1 MEQATSTKHGGEPNP
16 LDSTGL
22 CLLALDGGGVRGLS
36 SLYILKSIMDRLNYE
51 RKKNS
56 LPPVKPCE
64 VFDLIGGTSTGGLI
78 AIMLGRLEMDVD
90 ECIAAYTD
98 LAADVF
104 GEKLSRF
111 PVNIKGGVKP
121 RFDSAR
127 LESAIKKVCSV
138 YAVSP
143 DSNKN
148 SFVCTIDRDTKDMVR
163 LRSYSLADWPDMPT
177 TICQAGLATSAAT
190 TFFDPVSID
199 DRTFA
204 DGGFG
209 ANNPVDEVEGEAS
222 NIWGSDEKDL
232 KELVKCFIS
241 IGTGNP
247 GKKAFEDGVI
257 KFLSETVVQIATETE
272 ATEKRFIE
280 RWAKHFD
287 KNRYFRF
294 NVDQGLQDIG
304 LDEYKKKGAIKAATE
319 GYLTHVAQ
327 RYRVRDCILN
337 LRLKRN
343 KTETTFS
350 AVVDVTARYD
360 VRTYYYTHPPK
371 RQKTFHHDSSS
382 TPRPDHYTVAW
393 ICALHIEMAAARA
406 MLDEVHE
413 ALPRHADDSNTYI
426 LGSIKQHNIVI
437 ACLPADQYG
446 MNNAANVMT
455 NIKRTFSAIRVGLMV
470 GIGGG
475 VPSKADVRLGDVV
488 IGTRVMQY
496 DLGKVIGDGQF
507 QRTAI
512 PRIPHHLL
520 GTAVSALRS
529 KHELDPSRV
538 PSILRLKLEGH
549 PEYGRPSS
557 PDRLFHATYDHE
569 STTASCDG
577 CDQSKLVPRSRRK
590 SNDIMI
596 HYGAIASGNQVMRSG
611 TTRDNVARQLDV
623 ICFEMEAAG
632 LMDILPCLPIRGICD
647 YSDSHKSKEWQ
658 RYAAATAA
666 AYARE
671 LLEELPVSE
680 ADARVTCMPNPH
692 QCSLHERRQCLLDS
706 LRFEQINS
714 RKSTI
719 RTALAKTCGWFL
731 HHPDYQAWLDPGKLT
746 QHHGFLWISGKPG
759 AGKSTIMKF
768 AYSSMKKKSRNK
780 HAITASFF
788 FNARGEYLEKS
799 ILGMYRSLLLQ
810 LLEGYPD
817 LQAVLDDPDINS
829 QGQNGCPSLDLL
841 KDLFR
846 SAVSALGQRS
856 FMCFVDALDECDEQ
870 QVVDMVQY
878 FEELA
883 EQSTNKGVLLRIC
896 FSSRHY
902 PYIVI
907 HRGIRLTL
915 ADQSGHG
922 DDLATYVASRLQ
934 IEDPVL
940 LEDLQT
946 QLLRKAAGVFMW
958 VVLVVDILNK
968 EYRHNGLALRK
979 RLAEIPSDLSELFK
993 YILRRDDENM
1003 EGLLLCILWILLAKR
1018 PLQPKEF
1025 YHALWSGLSLE
1036 DLADTQIPDV
1046 TVLDASNSLNRFDRC
1061 VISSSKGLAE
1071 VTKSKQPTVQ
1081 FIHESVRDFLVKERG
1096 LHELWPDL
1104 GFDWESSSHERLKQC
1119 CDSYMNHTSVRASVS
1134 KLLSEAK
1141 PNPQTG
1147 ISKEYPFLE
1156 YASQHVL
1163 YHANAAAEAVPQ
1175 DEFLSHFPVSNWIS
1189 VNNLFEKFKI
1199 RIPLFAALA
1208 NGDKDIVTAVLNSP
1222 SSACIGVDITEGL
1235 HYRKDL
1241 KKYANR
1247 TPLSWAAQEGR
1258 ISIVRLLLQ
1267 METTVDD
1274 VDARGRTP
1282 LSRASEN
1289 GHEVVAKLLID
1300 KGADV
1305 NVIDRNG
1312 RTPLSLAS
1320 KNGHEAV
1327 AKLLIEKGA
1336 DVNAI
1341 DNDGWTPLSRAS
1353 WNGHEVV
1360 AKLLIDK
1367 GADVNASNKN
1377 RWTLFS
1383 LASKKGY
1390 KAVAKLLIDK
1400 EANIN
1405 PSNIHDQHHP
1415 YAR

>member
-1 MEQATSTKHGGEPNP
+1 MNGRSVWREEDAETS
-16 LDSTGL
+16 
-22 CLLALDGGGVRGLS
+22 LS
-36 SLYILKSIMDRLNYE
+36 
-51 RKKNS
+51 
-56 LPPVKPCE
+56 
-64 VFDLIGGTSTGGLI
+64 
-78 AIMLGRLEMDVD
+78 
-90 ECIAAYTD
+90 
-98 LAADVF
+98 
-104 GEKLSRF
+104 
-111 PVNIKGGVKP
+111 
-121 RFDSAR
+121 
-127 LESAIKKVCSV
+127 
-138 YAVSP
+138 
-143 DSNKN
+143 
-148 SFVCTIDRDTKDMVR
+148 
-163 LRSYSLADWPDMPT
+163 
-177 TICQAGLATSAAT
+177 
-190 TFFDPVSID
+190 
-199 DRTFA
+199 
-204 DGGFG
+204 
-209 ANNPVDEVEGEAS
+209 
-222 NIWGSDEKDL
+222 
-232 KELVKCFIS
+232 
-241 IGTGNP
+241 
-247 GKKAFEDGVI
+247 
-257 KFLSETVVQIATETE
+257 
-272 ATEKRFIE
+272 
-280 RWAKHFD
+280 
-287 KNRYFRF
+287 
-294 NVDQGLQDIG
+294 
-304 LDEYKKKGAIKAATE
+304 
-319 GYLTHVAQ
+319 
-327 RYRVRDCILN
+327 
-337 LRLKRN
+337 
-343 KTETTFS
+343 
-350 AVVDVTARYD
+350 
-360 VRTYYYTHPPK
+360 HPPK

-382 TPRPDHYTVAW
+382 TTRHDHYTIAW

-488 IGTRVMQY
+488 IETRVMQY

-512 PRIPHHLL
+512 PRIAHHLL

-538 PSILRLKLEGH
+538 PSILRLKLEGY

-557 PDRLFHATYDHE
+557 PDRLFYATYDHQ

-596 HYGAIASGNQVMRSG
+596 HYGAIASGNQVMRNG
-611 TTRDNVARQLDV
+611 TTRDNIARQLDV

-671 LLEELPVSE
+671 LLEELPVAE
-680 ADARVTCMPNPH
+680 ADARVTCCPILVN
-692 QCSLHERRQCLLDS
+692 QCSLHERRHRLLNS
-706 LRFEQINS
+706 LRFEQMDS

-719 RTALAKTCGWFL
+719 RTALAKTCRWFL
-731 HHPDYQAWLDPGKLT
+731 SHPDYQAWLDPEKLT

-768 AYSSMKKKSRNK
+768 AYSSMKNKSRNK

-799 ILGMYRSLLLQ
+799 ILGMYRSFLLQ

-817 LQAVLDDPDINS
+817 LQVVLDDPDVMS
-829 QGQNGCPSLDLL
+829 LGQNGCPSLNVL
-841 KDLFR
+841 KDLFS
-846 SAVSALGQRS
+846 SAVFALGQRS
-856 FMCFVDALDECDEQ
+856 FTCFVDALDECDEQ
-870 QVVDMVQY
+870 QIEDMVQY

-883 EQSTNKGVLLRIC
+883 EQSTNQGVLLRIC

-907 HRGIRLTL
+907 QRGIRLTL
-915 ADQSGHG
+915 EDQTGHG
-922 DDLATYVASRLQ
+922 EDLATYVASRLQ
-934 IEDPVL
+934 IKNPAL
-940 LEDLQT
+940 LEELRP
-946 QLLRKAAGVFMW
+946 QLLGKAAGVFMW

-968 EYRHNGLALRK
+968 ENKRAGLALRK

-993 YILRRDDENM
+993 DILRRDNENM
-1003 EGLLLCILWILLAKR
+1003 EDLLLCILWILFAKR

-1036 DLADTQIPDV
+1036 DLADAQIPDV
-1046 TVLDASNSLNRFDRC
+1046 TIPDASDSLNRFDRC

-1096 LHELWPDL
+1096 LHKLWPDL

-1119 CDSYMNHTSVRASVS
+1119 CDSYMHHTLVRASVS

-1141 PNPQTG
+1141 PNLQTE

-1163 YHANAAAEAVPQ
+1163 YHADAAAEAVPQ
-1175 DEFLSHFPVSNWIS
+1175 DQFLSHFPVSNWIS
-1189 VNNLFEKFKI
+1189 VNNLFEKFKVREYSPNASLFYILADKGFPELI
-1199 RIPLFAALA
+1199 RTRLQKDPHIHVSGERYGYPLFAALA
-1208 NGDKDIVTAVLNSP
+1208 NGDKDVVTAVLNSP
-1222 SSACIGVDITEGL
+1222 SSACNGVDITEGL
-1235 HYRKDL
+1235 NYRKDL
-1241 KKYANR
+1241 KQYANR

-1258 ISIVRLLLQ
+1258 ISIIKLLLQ
-1267 METTVDD
+1267 TETTVDD
-1274 VDARGRTP
+1274 VDARARTP

-1289 GHEVVAKLLID
+1289 GHEA
-1300 KGADV
+1300 
-1305 NVIDRNG
+1305 
-1312 RTPLSLAS
+1312 
-1320 KNGHEAV
+1320 
-1327 AKLLIEKGA
+1327 
-1336 DVNAI
+1336 
-1341 DNDGWTPLSRAS
+1341 
-1353 WNGHEVV
+1353 V

-1367 GADVNASNKN
+1367 GADVNAGDNDGVTPLS
-1377 RWTLFS
+1377 R
-1383 LASKKGY
+1383 ASANGHDV
-1390 KAVAKLLIDK
+1390 VAKLLIDK
-1400 EANIN
+1400 GANV
-1405 PSNIHDQHHP
+1405 
-1415 YAR
+1415 

>member
-1 MEQATSTKHGGEPNP
+1 MN
-16 LDSTGL
+16 
-22 CLLALDGGGVRGLS
+22 
-36 SLYILKSIMDRLNYE
+36 
-51 RKKNS
+51 
-56 LPPVKPCE
+56 
-64 VFDLIGGTSTGGLI
+64 
-78 AIMLGRLEMDVD
+78 GR
-90 ECIAAYTD
+90 
-98 LAADVF
+98 
-104 GEKLSRF
+104 
-111 PVNIKGGVKP
+111 
-121 RFDSAR
+121 
-127 LESAIKKVCSV
+127 SV
-138 YAVSP
+138 W
-143 DSNKN
+143 
-148 SFVCTIDRDTKDMVR
+148 R
-163 LRSYSLADWPDMPT
+163 
-177 TICQAGLATSAAT
+177 
-190 TFFDPVSID
+190 
-199 DRTFA
+199 
-204 DGGFG
+204 
-209 ANNPVDEVEGEAS
+209 E
-222 NIWGSDEKDL
+222 
-232 KELVKCFIS
+232 
-241 IGTGNP
+241 
-247 GKKAFEDGVI
+247 ED
-257 KFLSETVVQIATETE
+257 TETS
-272 ATEKRFIE
+272 
-280 RWAKHFD
+280 
-287 KNRYFRF
+287 
-294 NVDQGLQDIG
+294 L
-304 LDEYKKKGAIKAATE
+304 
-319 GYLTHVAQ
+319 
-327 RYRVRDCILN
+327 
-337 LRLKRN
+337 
-343 KTETTFS
+343 S
-350 AVVDVTARYD
+350 
-360 VRTYYYTHPPK
+360 HPPK
-371 RQKTFHHDSSS
+371 RQKTFHHDGSS
-382 TPRPDHYTVAW
+382 TTRHDHYTIAW

-413 ALPRHADDSNTYI
+413 ALPRHADDSNTYA

-529 KHELDPSRV
+529 KHELAPSRV
-538 PSILRLKLEGH
+538 PSILRLKLEGY

-557 PDRLFHATYDHE
+557 PDRLFHATYDHQ

-611 TTRDNVARQLDV
+611 TTRDNIARQLDV

-671 LLEELPVSE
+671 LLEELPVAE
-680 ADARVTCMPNPH
+680 ADARVTCMPNPRSSKWILGNQLSEPPSPKH
-692 QCSLHERRQCLLDS
+692 VDGFSV
-706 LRFEQINS
+706 
-714 RKSTI
+714 T
-719 RTALAKTCGWFL
+719 
-731 HHPDYQAWLDPGKLT
+731 LT
-746 QHHGFLWISGKPG
+746 TSGKPG

-768 AYSSMKKKSRNK
+768 AYWSMKSKSRNK

-817 LQAVLDDPDINS
+817 LQAVLDDSEINS
-829 QGQNGCPSLDLL
+829 QSQNGCPSLDVL

-915 ADQSGHG
+915 EDQSGHG

-993 YILRRDDENM
+993 DILRRDNENM

-1046 TVLDASNSLNRFDRC
+1046 TVLDASDSLNRFDRC

-1071 VTKSKQPTVQ
+1071 VTKSPQPTVQ
-1081 FIHESVRDFLVKERG
+1081 FIHESVRDFLIKERG

-1104 GFDWESSSHERLKQC
+1104 GFDWESLSHEKLKQC
-1119 CDSYMNHTSVRASVS
+1119 CESYMNHTLVRASVS
-1134 KLLSEAK
+1134 KVLSGAK
-1141 PNPQTG
+1141 PDLQMG
-1147 ISKEYPFLE
+1147 ISKEYPFLV

-1175 DEFLSHFPVSNWIS
+1175 DEFLSSFPMSHWIS
-1189 VNNLFEKFKI
+1189 VNNLFEKFKVREYSPDASLFYVLADKGFPELI
-1199 RIPLFAALA
+1199 RTRLKKDPHIHVSGERYGYPLFAAWA
-1208 NGDKDIVTAVLNSP
+1208 NGDKDVVAAVLNSP
-1222 SSACIGVDITEGL
+1222 SSACSEVDTDGL
-1235 HYRKDL
+1235 NYRKDM
-1241 KKYANR
+1241 KQYTKR

-1258 ISIVRLLLQ
+1258 ISIVKLLLQ
-1267 METTVDD
+1267 TETIVDD
-1274 VDARGRTP
+1274 MDSRGRTP
-1282 LSRASEN
+1282 LSRASQ
-1289 GHEVVAKLLID
+1289 
-1300 KGADV
+1300 
-1305 NVIDRNG
+1305 
-1312 RTPLSLAS
+1312 
-1320 KNGHEAV
+1320 NGHEAV
-1327 AKLLIEKGA
+1327 AELLISKGA
-1336 DVNAI
+1336 DVNAS
-1341 DNDGWTPLSRAS
+1341 DKEGRTPLLHALEK
-1353 WNGHEVV
+1353 GHEVV

-1367 GADVNASNKN
+1367 GADVNACDNKGQTPLSHAL
-1377 RWTLFS
+1377 RGS
-1383 LASKKGY
+1383 EV
-1390 KAVAKLLIDK
+1390 VAKLLINKGADVNVCVKDGWTPLSRASLYGRVRKLFIDMGADVNASDK
-1400 EANIN
+1400 DGWTPLSRALEKGHEVVAELLIDKGAD
-1405 PSNIHDQHHP
+1405 HM
-1415 YAR
+1415 AVRW